1 MGADVERESRHQK
14 IIMAQIY
21 RYTHAVVC
29 RLPDSFKTNALG
41 TVGTIDL
48 NLAKEQH
55 AIYVSSL
62 RRLGLD
68 VIELPSDEALPDCV
82 FVEDTAVVVN
92 GTAFITR
99 PGHVS
104 RRNEAIIMKSI
115 LQKEIGLPIVELS
128 DPNATIDGGDVL
140 FTGREFFVGLSTW
153 ANIAGARGLAAAFPE
168 YPCTP
173 VKVSG
178 DLHLKSLVTMAGPDI
193 ILVSKTKNAED
204 VLKVLI
210 LKSCVYQDDY
220 HAYYFLENG
229 ERSHIPISNFTGSRQ
244 RSSKLSLH

>member
-1 MGADVERESRHQK
+1 
-14 IIMAQIY
+14 MAQIY

-104 RRNEAIIMKSI
+104 RRNEVILPSIDMSCYFSI
-115 LQKEIGLPIVELS
+115 LTSISQKFCLKEYQVNPDSSYLYTYNFWTWITLWFTNIYLKLLIG
-128 DPNATIDGGDVL
+128 
-140 FTGREFFVGLSTW
+140 
-153 ANIAGARGLAAAFPE
+153 
-168 YPCTP
+168 
-173 VKVSG
+173 
-178 DLHLKSLVTMAGPDI
+178 
-193 ILVSKTKNAED
+193 
-204 VLKVLI
+204 
-210 LKSCVYQDDY
+210 
-220 HAYYFLENG
+220 
-229 ERSHIPISNFTGSRQ
+229 NFNQ
-244 RSSKLSLH
+244 